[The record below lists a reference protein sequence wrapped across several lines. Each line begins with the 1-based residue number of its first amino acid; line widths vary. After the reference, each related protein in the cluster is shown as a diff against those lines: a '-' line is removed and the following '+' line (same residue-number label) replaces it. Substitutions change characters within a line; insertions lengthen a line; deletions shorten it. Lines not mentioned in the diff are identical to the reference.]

1 MSNYTIDY
9 YAFDHSFCELTL
21 YESPPEYVNS
31 YTSLFLSFVGVFGFV
46 MNPQIHD
53 VNLIYSAF
61 VANGLTSF
69 FYHYTNQIGWG
80 LMDRFSMV
88 MIATSCNN
96 VFIKMLEMKKIG
108 YFYNLLRC
116 GNMWITI
123 YLLTVTGLHN
133 EDLFNILF
141 GFFLT
146 SLFIL
151 MIFLELYKF
160 KLEIPHKILNYGW
173 KGVLLILCAGIFWL
187 VTEKLCSYH
196 FIIKYLFGHA
206 FWHIGVGLG
215 GYYITLIPLYLYQKN
230 TFSNIKTLLG
240 IPYLENNYPLVM

>member
-31 YTSLFLSFVGVFGFV
+31 YTSLFLSLVGLFGFL
-46 MNPQIHD
+46 MNPQNHD

-69 FYHYTNQIGWG
+69 LYHYTNQIGWG

-88 MIATSCNN
+88 MIATSCYN
-96 VFIKMLEMKKIG
+96 VFIKLLEFKKIG
-108 YFYNLLRC
+108 YFHNLLRC
-116 GNMWITI
+116 ANMWITI

-133 EDLFNILF
+133 EYLFNILF
-141 GFFLT
+141 GCFLT
-146 SLFIL
+146 SLFVL
-151 MIFLELYKF
+151 MIFLELYKS
-160 KLEIPHKILNYGW
+160 KLDIPQQILKYGW
-173 KGVLLILCAGIFWL
+173 KGVLLILCAGIFWI
-187 VTEKLCSYH
+187 VTENLCSYH

-230 TFSNIKTLLG
+230 TCSNMKTLFG
-240 IPYLENNYPLVM
+240 IPYLENKHPFII